1 MPKKTA
7 AATEATHPL
16 LLATLCPQCLKEIE
30 LLPGIAIPTLQLA
43 DDGRFACQNG
53 HAYDTLPEEETTAYQ
68 ELPPWEIPVVEE
80 GPAQL
85 PELEALPPKA
95 PPVTTVAPEAVPPLE
110 TTVVKEISFPEIL
123 AFPEINP
130 GKRAVLTSISEVLPP
145 EAVAFEKPRGT
156 SAPGDDGAPR
166 ELPGGDVIFTVRVS
180 ETHVMNLRAEA
191 EVKEMTLKGYFDAW
205 VDYCLSTGLYF

>member
-1 MPKKTA
+1 MLKKAT
-7 AATEATHPL
+7 AATEAAHPL

-30 LLPGIAIPTLQLA
+30 LLPGIEIPTLQLA
-43 DDGRFACQNG
+43 DDGRFACKNG
-53 HAYDTLPEEETTAYQ
+53 HAYDTLPEEAAVEEPAISDET
-68 ELPPWEIPVVEE
+68 PPWE
-80 GPAQL
+80 L
-85 PELEALPPKA
+85 PDLETPPPKA
-95 PPVTTVAPEAVPPLE
+95 PPLATIAPEAIPPVGVPVVEVPL
-110 TTVVKEISFPEIL
+110 
-123 AFPEINP
+123 
-130 GKRAVLTSISEVLPP
+130 P

-180 ETHVMNLRAEA
+180 ETHVTNLRAEA

>member
-1 MPKKTA
+1 MLKKAT
-7 AATEATHPL
+7 AATEAAHPL

-43 DDGRFACQNG
+43 DDGTFACKNG
-53 HAYDTLPEEETTAYQ
+53 HVYETLPEEAAVEEET
-68 ELPPWEIPVVEE
+68 PPWE
-80 GPAQL
+80 L
-85 PELEALPPKA
+85 PDLETPPPKA
-95 PPVTTVAPEAVPPLE
+95 PPVATIAPEVVPPLE

-180 ETHVMNLRAEA
+180 ETHVTNLRAEA